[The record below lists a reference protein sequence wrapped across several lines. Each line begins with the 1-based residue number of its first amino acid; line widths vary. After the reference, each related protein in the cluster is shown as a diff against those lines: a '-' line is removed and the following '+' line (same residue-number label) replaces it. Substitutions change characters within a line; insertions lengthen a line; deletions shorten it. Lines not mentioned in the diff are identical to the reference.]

1 MPELFSTDTHHLIL
15 GINGACGVIG
25 MFIVPY
31 LVQLFEGYFDYMFF
45 LGILLMVASVH
56 LIFVDETRGN
66 QLSLG

>member
-1 MPELFSTDTHHLIL
+1 
-15 GINGACGVIG
+15 

-66 QLSLG
+66 QLPLGYIPPE